1 METVVSCRPLLL
13 RFKWACA
20 AIAAALGSCLTCLLL
35 LGGSAHA
42 LDPNKRLTQYRHTSW
57 RIQDGS
63 APAGIEAIAQT
74 SDGYLWLSSD
84 SQGLHRFDGVR
95 FVPWTLSLNGKTINA
110 IVNVYGDHAGG
121 LWALGNREIVHLKGG
136 VVTSHFNLDGLQ
148 QFQQIT
154 EDADGSLWVVRGRIA
169 GSDAPLCRITDQA
182 VKCFGRSDGVP
193 ISPVDSLLA
202 DGKGGFWL
210 GGQTVLVHWHD
221 GVSETYPIEALN
233 SNAGQIGI
241 NSLALDREGALW
253 VGMAAEGRGLGLG
266 RLIGGI
272 VKPFVAPTFD
282 GSKVVVSATISD
294 RDGNLWVGTLGK
306 GIFSIHGNVVDHYQR
321 TDGLSSDSVLAL
333 FEDREGNVWTVTTN
347 GIDSFRD
354 PSVTTFSAREGLGAD
369 AATGVMASRDGTIWV
384 ANAGSLDQIKDGT
397 VSSIRTGRGLPGHQ
411 VSSLLEDRAGN
422 MWVGV
427 DDGLYLFKDGRFRRL
442 PEPDHRPLGMVVGM
456 TEDNDGDIWAECLSK
471 PRKLVRIRD
480 FQVREEFPASQIPP
494 GHSLASDPH
503 GGIWIATKKGDI
515 ALFRN
520 GVLETKFPLNPGGDP
535 DNRQIVSKADGSI
548 LAGSENGLVEWR
560 QAKVHRMTTK
570 NGLPCNSVIS
580 FIEDKENRW
589 WLHTG
594 CGVVQFPD
602 SELERWRANPE
613 AVVQARV
620 YDVLDGARP
629 AGGPSFNAAAYSPD
643 GRVWFATGFV
653 VEMVDPSRLSPKALP
668 AQTYIESLVADR
680 KEFKATPNLKL
691 PPTPRD
697 LQIDYTSPTFSI
709 SQKVKFRYRLDG
721 YDHDWH
727 DAGTRRQGFYTDL
740 PPGKYTFRV
749 VASNSDGVWND
760 SAAKLDFS
768 VTPAYYQT
776 NWFRAVCAVFF
787 VALLW
792 AAYRWRV
799 RQLHHQFEMTLD
811 ARVSERTRIARELH
825 DTLLQ
830 SFHGLLF
837 RFQAA
842 RNMLPNRP
850 EEATQALDTALIR
863 AEQALDESRH
873 SIQGLRPSPSAQNDL
888 DQMLITTGQEL
899 ASSNHAEDGSP
910 RFEVIVEGERRRLPP
925 MINDEIARIAR
936 ELLRNAFRHAHAH
949 EIEVEIRYESDVF
962 RLIVRDDGKGMDPK
976 ILKDGG
982 RAGHWGLP
990 GVQERARGIGARLE
1004 FWSEAGAGAEIRL
1017 TLPAA
1022 IAYER
1027 PRNGD
1032 RFSLFR
1038 KRRIHEHQS

>member
-20 AIAAALGSCLTCLLL
+20 AIAAALGSGLTCLLL

-42 LDPNKRLTQYRHTSW
+42 LDPNKRLTQYMHTSW

-74 SDGYLWLSSD
+74 SDGYLWLSAD

-148 QFQQIT
+148 QFQQIS

-241 NSLALDREGALW
+241 NSLARDREGGLW
-253 VGMAAEGRGLGLG
+253 VGIAAEGRGLGLG

-333 FEDREGNVWTVTTN
+333 FEDREGIVWTVTTN

-397 VSSIRTGRGLPGHQ
+397 VSSIRTGSGLPGHQ

-456 TEDNDGDIWAECLSK
+456 TEDNNGDIWAECLSK

-535 DNRQIVSKADGSI
+535 DNRQILSKADGSI

-643 GRVWFATGFV
+643 GRVLFATGFV
-653 VEMVDPSRLSPKALP
+653 VEVVDPSRLSPKALP
-668 AQTYIESLVADR
+668 AQAYIEWLVADR

-691 PPTPRD
+691 PPNPRD
-697 LQIDYTSPTFSI
+697 LQIDYTSPTLLI
-709 SQKVKFRYRLDG
+709 PQKVNFRYRLDN
-721 YDHDWH
+721 YDRDWH
-727 DAGTRRQGFYTDL
+727 DAGTRRQAFYTDL
-740 PPGKYTFRV
+740 PPGKYSFRV
-749 VASNSDGVWND
+749 IASNSDGLWANN
-760 SAAKLDFS
+760 AATLDFS

-776 NWFRAVCAVFF
+776 NWFRALCAVFF
-787 VALLW
+787 LALLW
-792 AAYRWRV
+792 AAYWWRV

-830 SFHGLLF
+830 SFHGLLL
-837 RFQAA
+837 RFQTVSQL
-842 RNMLPNRP
+842 LPERP
-850 EEATQALDTALIR
+850 VDAKDKLDR
-863 AEQALDESRH
+863 AIEQAAEAITEGRDAV
-873 SIQGLRPSPSAQNDL
+873 QGLRDSTIQTNDL
-888 DQMLITTGQEL
+888 ALAISTLGEEL
-899 ASSNHAEDGSP
+899 AAESTGHRP
-910 RFEVIVEGERRRLPP
+910 AFRVAVEGQSRDLHPILR
-925 MINDEIARIAR
+925 DEVYKIAA
-936 ELLRNAFRHAHAH
+936 EALRNAFLHANAKQV
-949 EIEVEIRYESDVF
+949 EVEIRYDKEQF
-962 RLIVRDDGKGMDPK
+962 RLRVRDDGKGIDPAV
-976 ILKDGG
+976 LSRHGVE
-982 RAGHWGLP
+982 GHYGLP
-990 GVQERARGIGARLE
+990 GMRERATIMGAKVTV
-1004 FWSEAGAGAEIRL
+1004 WSEVDAGTEVELRIPASTAYGTARRRSWLAEKF
-1017 TLPAA
+1017 AA
-1022 IAYER
+1022 KA
-1027 PRNGD
+1027 
-1032 RFSLFR
+1032 
-1038 KRRIHEHQS
+1038 